1 MDDLDLSAVAA
12 FLLYG
17 ATTAA
22 LLLGARSFQQMPTTG
37 RSRFPRLTGR
47 RLSRAERAGRLC
59 LGLAILAGL
68 LSPLLAAAHLL
79 PVYAHTEDTVG
90 QNPVVGDLDWLGLAV
105 SAAAIAL
112 ACLAQQ
118 TPSSSWPAGV
128 DPAHRTGQ
136 ATHGIF
142 AIVRN
147 PILTAM
153 VALQVGVT
161 LIAPTWLAIAGV
173 AAAVLA
179 SQIQTWRVEEPY
191 LPAARGQAHLSN
203 AARTGRFLPALG
215 RLPTQTAEAPV
226 PAQP

>member
-22 LLLGARSFQQMPTTG
+22 VLLGARSFQRMPTAG
-37 RSRFPRLTGR
+37 RSRFQGLTGR
-47 RLSRAERAGRLC
+47 RLGRAERAGRLC
-59 LGLAILAGL
+59 LGLAIVAGL

-112 ACLAQQ
+112 ACLAQP
-118 TPSSSWPAGV
+118 TPSSSWP
-128 DPAHRTGQ
+128 RTGR

-142 AIVRN
+142 TIVRN

-173 AAAVLA
+173 AAMVLA
-179 SQIQTWRVEEPY
+179 SQIHTRRAEEPY
-191 LPAARGQAHLSN
+191 LLATRGQAHRSY

-215 RLPTQTAEAPV
+215 RLPTQTVEVPV
-226 PAQP
+226 AARP